1 MVAAEAKDFGIKVE
15 DVRIRRA
22 DFPPANSEAIFRR
35 MQTERQQEAA
45 QFRAEG
51 AEARKIT
58 SESERERTV
67 LLANAERDGEIL
79 RVKVM
84 LVRIRF

>member
-1 MVAAEAKDFGIKVE
+1 M

-22 DFPPANSEAIFRR
+22 DLPPANSEAIFRR

-51 AEARKIT
+51 AEEARKIT
-58 SESERERTV
+58 SESEEKE
-67 LLANAERDGEIL
+67 L
-79 RVKVM
+79 
-84 LVRIRF
+84 FF